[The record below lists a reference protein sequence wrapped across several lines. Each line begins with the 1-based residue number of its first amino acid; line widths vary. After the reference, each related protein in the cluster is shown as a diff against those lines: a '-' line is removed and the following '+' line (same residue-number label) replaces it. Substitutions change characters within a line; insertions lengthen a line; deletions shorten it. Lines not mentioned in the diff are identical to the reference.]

1 MSRKA
6 DFLVPAGEGFTAI
19 KVVLLGKF
27 SISFDGRTTHPFFLT
42 VSHRAGLDLVA
53 VTEGET
59 RAFFGFLDQE
69 GLKDGL
75 LGYGMQTLP
84 ASANWNRCVVWLDEF
99 SEPEIRKLLE
109 VARKQVANRIEAVG
123 IPKFLE
129 ALKTAREM
137 SPVDL
142 EAAYLAS

>member
-6 DFLVPAGEGFTAI
+6 DFLVPAGEGFTAT

-27 SISFDGRTTHPFFLT
+27 GISFDGRTTHPFFLT
-42 VSHRAGLDLVA
+42 TSTRAGMDLVA

-59 RAFFGFLDQE
+59 RAFFGLLDRDGLKE
-69 GLKDGL
+69 GLL
-75 LGYGMQTLP
+75 SEQLETLP
-84 ASANWNRCVVWLDEF
+84 MTTSYDRCVVWLDEF
-99 SEPEIRKLLE
+99 SEPEIPKYLE
-109 VARKQVANRIEAVG
+109 MAREQVANRIARLG

-129 ALKTAREM
+129 ALKKAKEM